1 MKLLIS
7 LILVLHTYIVTLQ
20 SKGGVRTTTTVEAK
34 SLTEAKK
41 LSKTLYKDQKVI
53 SVKLKK

>member
-1 MKLLIS
+1 MKLLLS

-41 LSKTLYKDQKVI
+41 LSKSLYKDQKVI